1 MSALRLQWRVL
12 EILSGLLAVGFAPH
26 ACFLIKIKAQQSLRR
41 GFMIFGILALHWR
54 RTITAC
60 VALICLA
67 QVVVAHEVL
76 PAIGDLTIEN
86 GGVVLDISLN
96 AEAIVAGVDLEGV
109 DDTNDTILS
118 REVDALRLLQPE
130 ELSERIRVMAPFIVS
145 VIEFYADG
153 QIVPLQL
160 TGINVPDVGDSAQ
173 PRESQL
179 TFEASV
185 ATATGQVSL
194 KWPAEFGTL
203 ILRQQGV
210 SDPYT
215 GYLSGGSSGPISVL
229 GGEGQNGLQTFT
241 QYIPVGFD
249 HILPKGLDH
258 ILFVMGL
265 FFLVPRL
272 HALLWQITAFTLAHS
287 ITLALAAQGYIIVP
301 GSIVEPLIAASIVY
315 VAIENLANEKITKL
329 RPLVIFGFGLL
340 HGLGFASVLSEFG
353 LPQGLFVPALIGFN
367 VGVEV
372 GQITVLLGLFMLT
385 APILLV
391 ENGKIPAKMGFG
403 LYLVSTVVLIALR
416 FVLDSQAFVTRIGTP
431 PEVFL
436 VPLAALS
443 GLCALACWFSQ
454 SRKSTYRRYVS
465 APASIGIGL
474 VGSFWFI
481 ERVFL

>member
-1 MSALRLQWRVL
+1 MTIATMAQLLRKSIMALVAWV
-12 EILSGLLAVGFAPH
+12 
-26 ACFLIKIKAQQSLRR
+26 CF
-41 GFMIFGILALHWR
+41 
-54 RTITAC
+54 
-60 VALICLA
+60 A
-67 QVVVAHEVL
+67 QVVAAHEVL
-76 PAIGDLTIEN
+76 PSIGDLTIED
-86 GGVVLDISLN
+86 GSVVLVITLN

-109 DDTNDTILS
+109 EDTNDTILS
-118 REVDALRLLQPE
+118 REVDALRLLDPE
-130 ELSERIRVMAPFIVS
+130 EMAQRIRELTPFIVS

-153 QIVPLQL
+153 QIAPLQL
-160 TGINVPDVGDSAQ
+160 TGIDVSEIGDVAQ
-173 PRESQL
+173 SRESRL
-179 TFEASV
+179 TFETSILAG
-185 ATATGQVSL
+185 TDQVSL
-194 KWPAEFGTL
+194 KWPSEFGML
-203 ILRQQGV
+203 VLRQQGV
-210 SDPYT
+210 DAPYT
-215 GYLSGGSSGPISVL
+215 GYLDGGSSGPISVN
-229 GGEGQNGLQTFT
+229 GGEGLNVMDTFA

-287 ITLALAAQGYIIVP
+287 ITLALAAQGYIVVP

-315 VAIENLANEKITKL
+315 VAIENLTNEKITKL
-329 RPLVIFGFGLL
+329 RPVVIFGFGLL
-340 HGLGFASVLSEFG
+340 HGLGFASVLNEFG

-372 GQITVLLGLFMLT
+372 GQIAVLLGLFALT

-391 ENGKIPAKMGFG
+391 ENGKASAKTGFG
-403 LYLVSTVVLIALR
+403 LYLTVTLVLIALR
-416 FVLDSQAFVTRIGTP
+416 FVLDTQAFMKQIGTS

-443 GLCALACWFSQ
+443 GFCALACWFNQ
-454 SRKSTYRRYVS
+454 SGKGTYRRYVS

-474 VGSFWFI
+474 VGSFWFV